1 MSKRAR
7 NAIISLAIFICTF
20 GPISFWASQAEDSDQ
35 SYARFEW
42 SMSWLL
48 GVSIVWG
55 VGAMIWDVWH
65 WPRWKQQK
73 EIKQQRK
80 RKENEHAQRY
90 SSPTLPATTVTMDIP
105 TQIRKFAEL
114 RDQGLITEDEFQ
126 EQKTKLLSYFQK

>member
-1 MSKRAR
+1 MCLFAGLGLWTYDGGSEEGFHKFQ
-7 NAIISLAIFICTF
+7 NILGWLIVLSLF
-20 GPISFWASQAEDSDQ
+20 
-35 SYARFEW
+35 
-42 SMSWLL
+42 
-48 GVSIVWG
+48 WG

-90 SSPTLPATTVTMDIP
+90 SSPAPPATTVTMDIP